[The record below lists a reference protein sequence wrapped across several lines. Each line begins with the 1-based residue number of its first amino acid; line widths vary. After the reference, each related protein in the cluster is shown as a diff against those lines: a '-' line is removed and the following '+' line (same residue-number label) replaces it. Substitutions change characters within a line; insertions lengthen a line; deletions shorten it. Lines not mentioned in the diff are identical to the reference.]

1 MSRHNPLDATTR
13 ASHIP
18 PLCASKLLKHN
29 SKLGAFAIVQERSML
44 RQLGKM

>member
-1 MSRHNPLDATTR
+1 MSRHNLIDATTR

-29 SKLGAFAIVQERSML
+29 SKLGAFAIVQGRSML